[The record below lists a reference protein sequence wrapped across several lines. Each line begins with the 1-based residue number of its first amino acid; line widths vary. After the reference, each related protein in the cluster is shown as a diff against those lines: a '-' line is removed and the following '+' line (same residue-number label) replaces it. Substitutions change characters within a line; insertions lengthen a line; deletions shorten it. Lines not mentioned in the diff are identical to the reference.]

1 MVVSEPTTFPQKKEC
16 EHAGCSTKAV
26 FNFEG
31 EKGGR
36 FCAQHKLEGMVNM
49 VVPKKP
55 ANPGKKAVAEE
66 EAKTQSAKKKRV
78 CVFLPSH
85 LMVTI
90 IRL

>member
-49 VVPKKP
+49 VVAKP

>member
-49 VVPKKP
+49 VVAK
-55 ANPGKKAVAEE
+55 
-66 EAKTQSAKKKRV
+66 KTQSAKKKRV

>member
-36 FCAQHKLEGMVNM
+36 FCAQHKLVDMVNM
-49 VVPKKP
+49 VVAKAAK
-55 ANPGKKAVAEE
+55 PGKRAVAEE
-66 EAKTQSAKKKRV
+66 EAKAQSAKKKV

-85 LMVTI
+85 LMVII